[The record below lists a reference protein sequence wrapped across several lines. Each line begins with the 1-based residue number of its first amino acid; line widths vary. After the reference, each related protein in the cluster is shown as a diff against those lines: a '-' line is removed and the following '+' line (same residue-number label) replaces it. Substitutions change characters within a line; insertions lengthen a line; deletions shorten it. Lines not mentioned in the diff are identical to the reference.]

1 MVCSENIVAPII
13 SKLIFL
19 CSVQLP
25 LILIIS
31 FQDKLSYFNA
41 DLLKSIQ

>member
-1 MVCSENIVAPII
+1 MVCSGNIVAPIT

-19 CSVQLP
+19 CRVQSS

-31 FQDKLSYFNA
+31 FQDKLSYFSA